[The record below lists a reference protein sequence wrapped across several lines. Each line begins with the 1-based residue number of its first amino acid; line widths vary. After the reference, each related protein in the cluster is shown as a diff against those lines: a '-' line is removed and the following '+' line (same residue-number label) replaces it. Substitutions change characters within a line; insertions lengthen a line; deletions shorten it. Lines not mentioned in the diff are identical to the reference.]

1 MEKDQYH
8 LFEGAIVQL
17 NPETVKNKAF
27 AACFM
32 VVTETKDFGVQGYV
46 QSFGDRENPGGQ
58 AYYRASFEEFEPVM
72 AEGVIATAEWWIP

>member
-17 NPETVKNKAF
+17 SPEKAKNRMF
-27 AACFM
+27 AGCFM
-32 VVTETKDFGVQGYV
+32 VVTQLKSFGVQGYV
-46 QSFGDRENPGGQ
+46 QGLGSAGEPGGR
-58 AYYRASFEEFEPVM
+58 AYYRANFEEFEPVM